1 MKKVKEMKIMII
13 DALDHF
19 GTNSI
24 TETRIVARFIGE
36 FIEENDEY
44 ITLRYHQENILND
57 GCDNEFHKIVKS
69 TIIWQKSVEINL
81 K

>member
-1 MKKVKEMKIMII
+1 MKIMII

-19 GTNSI
+19 GTNLI
-24 TETRIVARFIGE
+24 AENQVIIRFIGE

-44 ITLRYHQENILND
+44 ITLRYKQGNILD
-57 GCDNEFHKIVKS
+57 IECEDEFFKIVKS
-69 TIIWQKSVEINL
+69 TILSQKSVEVNL